1 MDTMTQIEFK
11 SALSKLKV
19 LYIEDDDEVREYID
33 EFLQR
38 YVKEICSVQSAE
50 KALEVYSTFQAD
62 LMIVDIN
69 LPQMNGID
77 FIKQI
82 RQNDTKT
89 RIIVSTAYTN
99 KEFTLEAVELQLTR
113 YLVKPITSDDI
124 FSVLKKAIE
133 ELDAIESS
141 YTDIDLGEGYLFNNK
156 TNLLYKGN
164 EKIVLRK
171 KELDLLKYF
180 LSKSEIIVTY
190 KMLENEIWSETV
202 MTENAIRGQIKNLR
216 KKIHPK
222 LFSNIS
228 GVGYKIYRG

>member
-1 MDTMTQIEFK
+1 MTQVEFK
-11 SALSKLKV
+11 SALSNIKI

-33 EFLQR
+33 EFLRR
-38 YVKEICSVQSAE
+38 YVKDICSVNSAE

-69 LPQMNGID
+69 LPKMNGID
-77 FIKQI
+77 FIKHI
-82 RQNDTKT
+82 RQDDTKT

-99 KEFTLEAVELQLTR
+99 KEFTLEAIELQLTR

-124 FSVLKKAIE
+124 FSVLRKAIE
-133 ELDAIESS
+133 ELDTISSS
-141 YTDIDLGEGYLFNNK
+141 YTDVDLGEGYVFNNK
-156 TNLLYKGN
+156 TNILHKGDEN
-164 EKIVLRK
+164 IVLRK

-180 LSKSEIIVTY
+180 LSKNETIITY
-190 KMLENEIWSETV
+190 EMLENEIWSETV

-216 KKIHPK
+216 KKIHAK
-222 LFSNIS
+222 LFTNIS